1 MAAVVTGSKTVTQD
15 VSPTMPAAT
24 LTTLCATALE
34 NMTVAQFDSIHGALK
49 RLSGGG
55 APGTLI
61 GTLLV

>member
-15 VSPTMPAAT
+15 ISPTMPAAT

-34 NMTVAQFDSIHGALK
+34 NMTVSQLNSIHGALK
-49 RLSGGG
+49 HVSGGEAEG
-55 APGTLI
+55 AVI